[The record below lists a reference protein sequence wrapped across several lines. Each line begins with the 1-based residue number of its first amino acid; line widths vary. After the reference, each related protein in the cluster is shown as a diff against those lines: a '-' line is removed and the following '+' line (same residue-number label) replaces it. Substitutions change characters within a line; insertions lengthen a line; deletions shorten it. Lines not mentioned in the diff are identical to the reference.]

1 MQYPLISEYVKAIQ
15 DAGDNLEQLAH
26 LTPVLDDHGEPYRSS
41 GAFAVVF
48 KMQDKSSGKYYALKC
63 FTEEQQGRAEAYR
76 QIADELDLLDS
87 PYITSVKYMEKEL
100 FVDSQCE
107 EDEFPVLLMDWVE
120 GETME
125 AYIVA
130 NYHNQSAMSL
140 LCYRFGKMAAW
151 LRSQSFA
158 HGDVKPDNIIIRP
171 DGSLTLVD
179 YDGMFVSSMKGC
191 KSPTIGTK
199 DFSHPLRTMDDFDET
214 IDDFS
219 LASIALSLK
228 AILMKSTLL
237 DIYGASDRLLFSEND
252 YRNPSNSKV
261 ISALQEL
268 MCDKDFCTLYSLFML
283 ALARKELSACSFR
296 LFIGE
301 KPILPQTIEDLST
314 KATDEELREAFVDE
328 WGVKYSKDGRRLLKA
343 PYELNGTYSIRK
355 GIKIICDEA
364 FADCKFIGCRSLT
377 SLVIPDSVTNIGDY
391 AFWNCRSL
399 TDIVIPDGVTSI
411 GKCAFEGCSAL
422 SSVVIPDSVS
432 CIGFGAFENCS
443 SLHSVVI
450 PDSVTS
456 IGESAF
462 YDCESLSSLVIPDS
476 VASIGDNAFSGC
488 SSLSS
493 VVIPESVVNLNGNP
507 FCRWDGELKCLSPY
521 FIYDN
526 KVLFDKDKSKII
538 AFRDKNTTSYVIP
551 DSVTRI
557 GESAFRHCSSLSS
570 LVLPDSVTSIGDR
583 AFEDCSSLKSLVL
596 PDSVTSIGDNAFSD
610 CSSLSSLVL
619 PDGVTSI
626 GDRAFEDCSSLR
638 SLVLPDGVTSI
649 GDNAFCGCS
658 SLSSAVIP
666 NSVTSIGFGAFRSCK
681 SLTDIVIP
689 DGITSIGYG
698 TFWGCGSLTD
708 IVIPNS
714 VTSIGDGAFNGCESL
729 TNIVIPNSVTS
740 IGDGAFDDYNF
751 PNDIKQELISRFG
764 EKIFWVTF

>member
-15 DAGDNLEQLAH
+15 DAGDNLEQLAY

-48 KMQDKSSGKYYALKC
+48 KMQDKSTGKYYALKC
-63 FTEEQQGRAEAYR
+63 FTEEQEGRADAYR

-125 AYIVA
+125 AYIAA

-191 KSPTIGTK
+191 KSPTVGTK

-228 AILMKSTLL
+228 AISMKPTLL

-301 KPILPQTIEDLST
+301 KPILPQTIEDFST
-314 KATDEELREAFVDE
+314 KATEEELKEAFIDE

-355 GIKIICDEA
+355 GTKIICDWA
-364 FADCKFIGCRSLT
+364 FGWSKFIGCRSLTSLVIPDSVANIGDYAFSGCRSLT

-391 AFWNCRSL
+391 AFEGCGSL
-399 TDIVIPDGVTSI
+399 SSLVLPDGVTNIGGNAFADCKSLRSVVIPNSVTSI
-411 GKCAFEGCSAL
+411 GGGAFGGCKSLHSVVIPDSVTSIGDYAFSGCSAL

-432 CIGFGAFENCS
+432 CIGNRAFSGCTSLS
-443 SLHSVVI
+443 SLVI
-450 PDSVTS
+450 PDGVTS
-456 IGESAF
+456 VGKYAF
-462 YDCESLSSLVIPDS
+462 YDCTSLSSLVIPDS
-476 VASIGDNAFSGC
+476 VTSIGF
-488 SSLSS
+488 
-493 VVIPESVVNLNGNP
+493 
-507 FCRWDGELKCLSPY
+507 Y
-521 FIYDN
+521 
-526 KVLFDKDKSKII
+526 
-538 AFRDKNTTSYVIP
+538 AFR
-551 DSVTRI
+551 
-557 GESAFRHCSSLSS
+557 GCSSLSS
-570 LVLPDSVTSIGDR
+570 LVIPDSVTSIGDE
-583 AFEDCSSLKSLVL
+583 AFGYCTSLTSLVIS
-596 PDSVTSIGDNAFSD
+596 DGVSSIG
-610 CSSLSSLVL
+610 
-619 PDGVTSI
+619 G
-626 GDRAFEDCSSLR
+626 
-638 SLVLPDGVTSI
+638 
-649 GDNAFCGCS
+649 
-658 SLSSAVIP
+658 
-666 NSVTSIGFGAFRSCK
+666 GAFWGCK
-681 SLTDIVIP
+681 SLA
-689 DGITSIGYG
+689 
-698 TFWGCGSLTD
+698 D

-714 VTSIGDGAFNGCESL
+714 VTSIGDCAFGGCSSL
-729 TNIVIPNSVTS
+729 GSLVIPNSVTS
-740 IGDGAFDDYNF
+740 IGKCAFGGCNF
-751 PNDIKQELISRFG
+751 PNDIEQELISRFG